1 MALHQILH
9 MRGEVA
15 SQVMLALEKTVVE
28 AKQPTREASV
38 GTGEG
43 AAEDE
48 VVAEAETEDDGMGS
62 EEDDGMTVADDDSA

>member
-1 MALHQILH
+1 
-9 MRGEVA
+9 MRGDVA
-15 SQVMLALEKTVVE
+15 SHVMLALEKTVVE

-48 VVAEAETEDDGMGS
+48 VVAEADEEDEVMGS
-62 EEDDGMTVADDDSA
+62 DEEDGMTVADDDSA